1 MMNRFCPLAR
11 EKYTHFAAA
20 AAPSFC
26 KKEKKF
32 CQVQLFFS
40 FFDCMKK
47 RLPNN
52 VWGEIFPAR
61 VLAMKWEILLQS
73 LYYYIGCW
81 MALYYYVCVALIC
94 IVS

>member
-32 CQVQLFFS
+32 CQVQLFFLLRLHE
-40 FFDCMKK
+40 K

-61 VLAMKWEILLQS
+61 VLAMKWEIVLQS